1 MTETEQRY
9 ARYMLQCEDAELPL
23 IMAANIMAAKAKGGR
38 RTVKPEMIEAI
49 LKALD
54 KGLRVELL
62 KDKDGN
68 IKAQTIS
75 RKLLK

>member
-1 MTETEQRY
+1 MTP
-9 ARYMLQCEDAELPL
+9 ELIKL
-23 IMAANIMAAKAKGGR
+23 IKR
-38 RTVKPEMIEAI
+38 VEV
-49 LKALD
+49 ALD

-75 RKLLK
+75 RKALK

>member
-1 MTETEQRY
+1 MTK
-9 ARYMLQCEDAELPL
+9 ELL
-23 IMAANIMAAKAKGGR
+23 
-38 RTVKPEMIEAI
+38 EAI
-49 LKALD
+49 QKALD
-54 KGLRVELL
+54 KGFRVELL